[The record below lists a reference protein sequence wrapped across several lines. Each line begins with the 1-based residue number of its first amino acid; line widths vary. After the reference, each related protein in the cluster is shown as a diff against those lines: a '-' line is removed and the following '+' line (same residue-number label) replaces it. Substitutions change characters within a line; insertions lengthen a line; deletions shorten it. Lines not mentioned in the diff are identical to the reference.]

1 MTAATTAKYKPVQ
14 IATIA
19 EAESLLARIGDA
31 MVALVQVF
39 EQETRLVK
47 AGRLSEA
54 ATLTPEKTELAT
66 DYLREIEIMKANAA
80 YLGHAVPSQI
90 EELRR
95 AHEAFRGI
103 LALNLKVVATA
114 QSVAEGIVRGAAEEA
129 TLRTAPKRYS
139 ADGRMAQKAPARP
152 VVLNRSS

>member
-1 MTAATTAKYKPVQ
+1 MTNLAKMARQITTRP
-14 IATIA
+14 

-47 AGRLSEA
+47 AGKLSA
-54 ATLTPEKTELAT
+54 ATALTPEKTQLAA
-66 DYLREIEIMKANAA
+66 DYLREIEIMKANAP
-80 YLGHAVPSQI
+80 YLRHIVPGQI

-95 AHEAFRGI
+95 AHAAFRDI

-129 TLRTAPKRYS
+129 TRRTAPKGYS
-139 ADGRMAQKAPARP
+139 ADGRMAKKAPGRP
-152 VVLNRSS
+152 VILSRSS